1 MTTSPAQNPSSK
13 PNSNSGKRPPKPS
26 TRRYLRRLAATMAL
40 YLGSLFLAE
49 YVIEDLLITGP
60 IAAIC
65 AALPGL
71 AFAGV
76 FWIFAALIVEEKDEF
91 YRLLYVRQGLIAT
104 GITLTAAAIWGFLER
119 YAILPHVEAFWW
131 PTIWCF
137 GLGIGAIFNKIK
149 YDTFGEAH

>member
-1 MTTSPAQNPSSK
+1 MPVVSAAL
-13 PNSNSGKRPPKPS
+13 PNKDVGKRSASPS
-26 TRRYLRRLAATMAL
+26 TRRYLWRLAGTMAF

-49 YVIEDLLITGP
+49 YVIEDLLVTGP

-91 YRLLYVRQGLIAT
+91 FRLLYVRQGLIAT
-104 GITLTAAAIWGFLER
+104 GITLTAAAVWGFLER
-119 YAILPHVEAFWW
+119 YFIVDHVEAFW
-131 PTIWCF
+131 
-137 GLGIGAIFNKIK
+137 
-149 YDTFGEAH
+149 

>member
-1 MTTSPAQNPSSK
+1 MSAATTKASPPA
-13 PNSNSGKRPPKPS
+13 
-26 TRRYLRRLAATMAL
+26 RRYLGRLAATMGL

-65 AALPGL
+65 AAIPGL

-91 YRLLYVRQGLIAT
+91 FRLLYVRQGLIAT
-104 GITLTAAAIWGFLER
+104 GVTLTIAAVWGFLER
-119 YAILPHVEAFWW
+119 YFIVEHVEAFWW

-149 YDTFGEAH
+149 YGEFGEVR

>member
-1 MTTSPAQNPSSK
+1 MTRTPPQNTAHK
-13 PNSNSGKRPPKPS
+13 AGKRPAKPS
-26 TRRYLRRLAATMAL
+26 TKRYLWRLTATMAL

>member
-1 MTTSPAQNPSSK
+1 MTRIPPQNTAHTA
-13 PNSNSGKRPPKPS
+13 GKRPPKPS
-26 TRRYLRRLAATMAL
+26 TRRYLWRLAATMAL
-40 YLGSLFLAE
+40 YLASLFLAE
-49 YVIEDLLITGP
+49 YVIEDLLIPGP

-104 GITLTAAAIWGFLER
+104 GITLTAAAIWGVLER

>member
-1 MTTSPAQNPSSK
+1 MTRTPPQNTAHTA
-13 PNSNSGKRPPKPS
+13 GKRPPKPS
-26 TRRYLRRLAATMAL
+26 TRRYLRWLAATMAL

-76 FWIFAALIVEEKDEF
+76 FWIFAALIVEEQDEF

>member
-1 MTTSPAQNPSSK
+1 MTRIPPQNTAHTA
-13 PNSNSGKRPPKPS
+13 GKRPPKPS
-26 TRRYLRRLAATMAL
+26 TRRYLWRIAATMAL
-40 YLGSLFLAE
+40 YLASLFLAE

-104 GITLTAAAIWGFLER
+104 GITLTAAAICGFLER
-119 YAILPHVEAFWW
+119 YAILPHVEAFGW

>member
-1 MTTSPAQNPSSK
+1 MTRIPPQNTAHTA
-13 PNSNSGKRPPKPS
+13 GKRPPKPS
-26 TRRYLRRLAATMAL
+26 PRRYLWRLAATMAL

-104 GITLTAAAIWGFLER
+104 GITLTAAAIWGVLER
-119 YAILPHVEAFWW
+119 YEILAHVAAFWW

-149 YDTFGEAH
+149 YGTFGEAH